1 MSELFANLGGFRQPD
16 VRMNQGP
23 LPSVAG
29 GPMGSNGTPDGRINA
44 SSSLLGAIEP
54 YAYGESARAGS
65 DSNYQQIPHR
75 VQYIVMPLHLPAQ
88 NGLSTHKVSHVV
100 DNGDLAFVLNTRG
113 RQWFGPGE
121 NVASGGP
128 ISLPLFAN
136 IEVVNYMLACMQ
148 LAPLVAPG
156 APGKRSWTAIR
167 AHLWKQ
173 AFDERKCRGDRVE
186 RAEHLFECVQYTLQN
201 LFKPHGICAGS
212 EKQGGQH
219 EETWAPV
226 QAAVNYTTTMT
237 VDGQNRDLQNYW
249 HSMHICAGDRL
260 LLRLVPCNA
269 KGAKN
274 QPKEFHLTSYY
285 KRPVSATISSDQ
297 LYWQLVPHI
306 LHADAPGKVDED
318 LEWHDYRLTGYW
330 HIAQSFQGRRG
341 FDSGA
346 AAHKGAPLQVTFAPM
361 FVPGDGG
368 RRENPFFLR
377 DAMDEFKY
385 ESEAQ
390 FFAAVTESAFGPD
403 MYDPITLQAFLTKM
417 GVRVATLKTLYAKP
431 SQASFIGNI
440 LTTQASVIM
449 AGSLGLFYKFAQEYR
464 LYRMQQYILKLIH
477 GAKFAELI
485 KTKEADKNKILKR
498 ILDSAHIATDD
509 PRLVA
514 YIAKLSAGKST
525 PGKFFGGVG
534 GAGGGGAGGGRR
546 DGGGGG
552 RRDDGVGG
560 AGGGGTGG
568 GRRDGG
574 TPPHR
579 VVNPHVLGDA
589 APAFEAMLA
598 EQASLASALDKAA
611 NSNAEKS
618 GRAKAARKRSALFT
632 PVDEGGAAA
641 DSSEV

>member
-29 GPMGSNGTPDGRINA
+29 GPAGTDGSIDGRINA
-44 SSSLLGAIEP
+44 NASLLGGITP

-65 DSNYQQIPHR
+65 DSNYQQVPHR
-75 VQYIVMPLHLPAQ
+75 VQYIVMPLHLPSQ
-88 NGLSTHKVSHVV
+88 DGLSTHKVSHVV

-136 IEVVNYMLACMQ
+136 LEVVNYMLACMQ

-156 APGKRSWTAIR
+156 PPSKRSWTAIR
-167 AHLWKQ
+167 GHLWKQ
-173 AFDERKCRGDRVE
+173 AFQERKCRGDQVE

-201 LFKPHGICAGS
+201 LFQPHGICAGS

-260 LLRLVPCNA
+260 IMRLVPCNA

-274 QPKEFHLTSYY
+274 QAREFHLTQYY
-285 KRPVSATISSDQ
+285 KRPVSATIAADK

-306 LHADAPGKVDED
+306 LHADAPCKADED
-318 LEWHDYRLTGYW
+318 LQWHDYRLTGYW

-361 FVPGDGG
+361 FVAGDGG
-368 RRENPFFLR
+368 PRENPFFLR
-377 DAMDEFKY
+377 DGLDEFKF

-390 FFAAVTESAFGPD
+390 LTAAVLESGITPHEYV
-403 MYDPITLQAFLTKM
+403 YDAMKLQTLLTKM
-417 GVRVATLKTLYAKP
+417 GVRVATLKTLFAKP
-431 SQASFIGNI
+431 SQAGLVANIFATEASARIAGVIG
-440 LTTQASVIM
+440 
-449 AGSLGLFYKFAQEYR
+449 FYYKFAQEYR
-464 LYRMQQYILKLIH
+464 IHRLQQYILKLIH
-477 GAKFAELI
+477 SDKFADVL
-485 KTKEADKNKILKR
+485 KTKEAQRDTVLQR
-498 ILDSAHIATDD
+498 LLDPYKTVATD
-509 PRLVA
+509 PHFTTYVA
-514 YIAKLSAGKST
+514 KISGGNDVPAS
-525 PGKFFGGVG
+525 FFGG
-534 GAGGGGAGGGRR
+534 AGR
-546 DGGGGG
+546 GGGG
-552 RRDDGVGG
+552 R
-560 AGGGGTGG
+560 GG
-568 GRRDGG
+568 GRGGRMVGGGARRGG
-574 TPPHR
+574 TPPQRR
-579 VVNPHVLGDA
+579 VQNVVADA

-598 EQASLASALDKAA
+598 EQASLGSALENVASVGADKAV
-611 NSNAEKS
+611 
-618 GRAKAARKRSALFT
+618 RAKAVRKRSSLFAAAN
-632 PVDEGGAAA
+632 EGGAAA
-641 DSSEV
+641 GGGEAAAGGEV

>member
-29 GPMGSNGTPDGRINA
+29 GPAGSDGTPDGRINA
-44 SSSLLGAIEP
+44 SSSLLGGVQP

-156 APGKRSWTAIR
+156 PPGKRSWTAIR

-260 LLRLVPCNA
+260 IFRLAPCNA
-269 KGAKN
+269 KGAKM

-306 LHADAPGKVDED
+306 LHADEPGKVDED

-390 FFAAVTESAFGPD
+390 FAAAAAASDFGPG
-403 MYDPITLQAFLTKM
+403 MYDPINLQAFLTKM

-431 SQASFIGNI
+431 SQASFVGNI
-440 LTTQASVIM
+440 LTTHASVVM
-449 AGSLGLFYKFAQEYR
+449 AGLLGFLYKFAQEYR

-485 KTKEADKNKILKR
+485 KNKPADTDKAMQR
-498 ILDSAHIATDD
+498 ILDYFHIKVED
-509 PRLVA
+509 PRFVA
-514 YIAKLSAGKST
+514 YVAKLSGGKAV
-525 PGKFFGGVG
+525 PGKFFGGSGG
-534 GAGGGGAGGGRR
+534 GAGGGGAGG
-546 DGGGGG
+546 
-552 RRDDGVGG
+552 V
-560 AGGGGTGG
+560 
-568 GRRDGG
+568 RRDGG
-574 TPPHR
+574 TPPRR
-579 VVNPHVLGDA
+579 VVNPIVVGDA

-618 GRAKAARKRSALFT
+618 GRAKAARKRSALFA
-632 PVDEGGAAA
+632 PADEGGAAA
-641 DSSEV
+641 DGSEV